1 MHVFKKMADRSSSVM
16 ESAVSQALKKIE
28 IFVEGFLSSPNR
40 DSYRLVEYLVAD
52 EGKLKWLGSLEDLK
66 LFRVFASHRR

>member
-1 MHVFKKMADRSSSVM
+1 MHVIKKMADRSSSVM